1 MTYVVQA
8 HGRVELTND
17 NLQKVFRTNNCVQT
31 HMYIHQT
38 AFSLASPARRESP
51 GTCSEVLKE
60 QCLARLTYG

>member
-38 AFSLASPARRESP
+38 AFCTKQVFHND
-51 GTCSEVLKE
+51 G
-60 QCLARLTYG
+60 Y